1 MPVNTSQETLAKT
14 RPGGSLRIL
23 PRESG
28 DGPGQMAADE
38 ALLETA
44 LVPTLRLYTWDPP
57 AVSLGCF
64 QDFQVIRASLP
75 DVLPPGMGI
84 VRRITGGGAIWHQH
98 EVTYCLVG
106 RAGVDGLPEQPAAVY
121 PLLHAAVRAALAKFA
136 PAGAGFALQA
146 QTTGDRRYHAE
157 PRCFASPARD
167 DLLGPGGAKTLGS
180 AARLRQGRLLMHGSL
195 KLASNPW
202 DRDVVE
208 GCGVDAEQAGVAL
221 IAGITAAF
229 GFTPEP
235 GTWTAEEIAA
245 RARIREAR
253 YGNDDWVVRRVGPR
267 P

>member
-1 MPVNTSQETLAKT
+1 MALNSEKPAP
-14 RPGGSLRIL
+14 RLRIL
-23 PRESG
+23 PMESG

-44 LVPTLRLYTWDPP
+44 NGPTLRLYRWDPP

-64 QDFQVIRASLP
+64 QDFDVIQASLP
-75 DVLPPGMGI
+75 EERRGMAI
-84 VRRITGGGAIWHQH
+84 VRRITGGGAIWHEH

-106 RAGVDGLPEQPAAVY
+106 QAGADGLPEQPAQAY
-121 PLLHAAVRAALAKFA
+121 PLLHGAVLAALSAARAAVA
-136 PAGAGFALQA
+136 PSGAGFALQT
-146 QTTGDRRYHAE
+146 QTVGDRRYHAE

-202 DRDVVE
+202 DREVVE
-208 GCGVDAEQAGVAL
+208 GCGVDAEAAGKAL
-221 IAGITAAF
+221 VAGICAAF
-229 GFTPEP
+229 GFVPVA
-235 GTWTAEEIAA
+235 GDWTAEEVAA
-245 RARIREAR
+245 RARIRAAR
-253 YGNDDWVVRRVGPR
+253 YGTEDWVLRRVGPR